1 MLLALAFV
9 MVAQEPAPEA
19 AAVAPEA
26 APLAPEAAPLAP
38 EAAPF
43 APEAALVAPDAAP
56 GPAAPVVAPVE
67 GPQFFD
73 DGQPGHYLQWY
84 GAEYVGLVAAS
95 TMFGLGAFNEIEPLP
110 SSIGPSV
117 NLASPDTSVLFDA
130 RLDGVIGKPILQ
142 EKVPNAAL
150 FITLGSLIAV
160 DAGVDL
166 AIRQDLH
173 RTHAIIVGG
182 SEAVLM
188 AGLATEVM
196 KLGFGRLRPDFRER
210 WVRAAC
216 AGIVTK
222 PEDLDC
228 AITDDGFVVERKDLI
243 DGMKSF
249 PSGHASTSWAAAT
262 FVALQIG
269 SMHLWGSSADRAEY
283 FQPIAGVLVGGL
295 AAGAGYI
302 TMTRVSDNRH
312 HLEDVAVGSAIGI
325 ASGAA
330 AYLIH
335 FDLDGNARHRG
346 SLRPDTLS
354 VMPLAF
360 EGGGAGAMVLGR
372 F

>member
-9 MVAQEPAPEA
+9 LVAQEPATPEPTA
-19 AAVAPEA
+19 EPTPEPTPEPTAVA
-26 APLAPEAAPLAP
+26 
-38 EAAPF
+38 
-43 APEAALVAPDAAP
+43 
-56 GPAAPVVAPVE
+56 PAAPVD

-84 GAEYVGLVAAS
+84 GAEYVGIVAAG
-95 TMFGLGAFNEIEPLP
+95 TMLGLGALNEIEPLP

-117 NLASPDTSVLFDA
+117 NLASPDTSVLFDD
-130 RLDGVIGKPILQ
+130 RLDDVIGRPILQ
-142 EKVPNAAL
+142 EKVPNGAL
-150 FITLGSLIAV
+150 FISIGSLLAV

-182 SEAVLM
+182 AEAVLF
-188 AGLATEVM
+188 ASLTTEAM

-222 PEDLDC
+222 PDALDC
-228 AITDDGFVVERKDLI
+228 SIADDGFVIERKDLI

-262 FVALQIG
+262 FVAMQIG
-269 SMHLWGSSADRAEY
+269 SLHLWGASAERSEW
-283 FQPIAGVLVGGL
+283 FQPVAGLLVGSL
-295 AAGAGYI
+295 AAGAGYV
-302 TMTRVSDNRH
+302 TLTRVSDNRH
-312 HLEDVAVGSAIGI
+312 HLEDVAVGAGIGV
-325 ASGAA
+325 ASGMA

-346 SLRPDTLS
+346 SRRPDTIS
-354 VMPLAF
+354 VLPLAF

-372 F
+372 L